1 MIFKD
6 YYKILGLETSKVTAQ
21 ELKNA
26 YRDSAKKYHPDV
38 NIGNKVAEERFKD
51 INEAYRVLSDSSA
64 KRKYDRMWNSNVG
77 KKKKAYEESRRSGDS
92 LVSDFFNMFFGNVP
106 ENKDEDSSN
115 IRKKKNPVKGENV
128 ETEINISIEESFYGL
143 DKKISLRTANGK
155 IRTFTIKVPAGIRN
169 NEKIRLIGQGKAGIN
184 GGKNGDLF
192 IKINIENSKKFKLQG
207 FDLYTDL
214 LLTPSEAALGT
225 RASIST
231 IDDTASIYVPQGIQ
245 SGEKVRIPGKGYK
258 DGKGGRGDLV
268 AEVKVVV
275 PKELTEE
282 EKSIYEKLAEVS
294 KFNPRMSI

>member
-115 IRKKKNPVKGENV
+115 IRKKKIPVKGENV